1 MNSISLCPKH
11 SKLGEVITSDVIVG
25 ELYEV
30 VYVEG
35 FGLPTVEVGWRLAD
49 VKAFHVDK

>member
-1 MNSISLCPKH
+1 MPEAFKV
-11 SKLGEVITSDVIVG
+11 GRGQEVITSDVIVG

-35 FGLPTVEVGWRLAD
+35 FGFPTVEVGWRLAD